1 MDYIQLQQRV
11 EELAAMHTELV
22 ALLDTMDIAMIFLD
36 TDFTIKR
43 FTPATS
49 RLLTLTHA
57 DLGRPIAEVIKP
69 GDDPD
74 LPADAIRVRNTC
86 DPVDRAIQVDPDRW
100 YRRRIL
106 PYYAQNNHIAGLV
119 VTFTEVPSAT
129 DTEIALRQSEA
140 RFRLAVDNF
149 PYVFVIYDAERR
161 IQFINASGI
170 RTSGLPEQA
179 ILGRRDEEIFPP
191 EVTDPYLPLLQR
203 SVATRTHQQGECR
216 IALPHK
222 TFDITVNYVPL
233 LDNQGEIQQILG
245 ITHDITERRRAEDAL
260 RESEAR
266 LRLLFEFSRDAIVVA
281 DDAGRYVDVNH
292 AACELLG
299 YRREELLCMSVS
311 DLVVPDEYASVQQ
324 QFAEYRTGGSRSGE
338 FAFVH
343 PTGQV
348 RITEYSAQQFSPGLH
363 VSILRDITERR
374 HAEEERRR
382 FEAKLQ
388 QTQKLESLGVLAGG
402 IAHDFNNLLMGIF
415 GFADL
420 ALMDLAAEHPAR
432 ENVEQILVSAR
443 RAADLTHQMLA
454 YSGRGKFVIKSFELY
469 RVVKDMAHLLEV
481 SVAKRC
487 ALTYQL
493 AADLPPIEGDVAQIH
508 QILLNLTINAS
519 EAIGDHNGVITI
531 STGMIECDRAY
542 LADCFFAES
551 LPAGTYVYIEVA
563 DTGSGITEEVRM
575 KMFDP
580 FFTTKFTGR
589 GLGLAVVLG
598 IVRGHKG
605 TIKVVSTPGQGTIFR
620 AHFPVAHQSVTI
632 TPTMPA
638 GLPAWNRQGTIL
650 LADDEETVRTVAQRM
665 LEMAGFQVLIARD
678 GCEAVDMFTRHA
690 GAIRAVLLDMTM
702 PCKAVDEV
710 LPAIRAIDTHVPV
723 ILTSGYNEQ
732 EAVNRFVG
740 AGLAAFIHKPYR
752 YETLLQTL
760 RQALEPPTSE

>member
-1 MDYIQLQQRV
+1 MDYTQLQHRI

-22 ALLDTMDIAMIFLD
+22 TLLDTMDIAMILLD
-36 TDFTIKR
+36 TNFIIKR
-43 FTPATS
+43 FTPATT
-49 RLLTLTHA
+49 RLLTLTHTNV
-57 DLGRPIAEVIKP
+57 GRPLTEVMTTLN
-69 GDDPD
+69 DPN
-74 LPADAIRVRNTC
+74 LIADAMHVCTTY
-86 DPVDRAIQVDPDRW
+86 DPVDRVIQVEPNCR
-100 YRRRIL
+100 YHRRIL

-119 VTFTEVPSAT
+119 LTFTEMPSAT
-129 DTEIALRQSEA
+129 STEIALQQSEM
-140 RFRLAVDNF
+140 RFRLAIDNF

-203 SVATRTHQQGECR
+203 SVATRTHQQAECC

-222 TFDITVNYVPL
+222 TFDIAIHYVPL
-233 LDNQGEIQQILG
+233 LDEQGEIQQILG
-245 ITHDITERRRAEDAL
+245 ITHDITERRQAENAL

-266 LRLLFEFSRDAIVVA
+266 LRLLFESSRDAIIVV

-299 YRREELLCMSVS
+299 YRREELLGMAIF
-311 DLVVPDEYASVQQ
+311 DMVVPDSHPSIQQ
-324 QFAEYRTGGSRSGE
+324 QFADYWDQGGRSGE
-338 FAFVH
+338 FVFIH
-343 PTGQV
+343 PSGQV

-363 VSILRDITERR
+363 VSIMRDITERK

-420 ALMDLAAEHPAR
+420 ALMDLEAAHPAR

-454 YSGRGKFVIKSFELY
+454 YSGRGKFVIKSFHLSQ
-469 RVVKDMAHLLEV
+469 VIKDMAHLLEV
-481 SVAKRC
+481 SVSKRC
-487 ALTYQL
+487 ELTYHL
-493 AADLPPIEGDVAQIH
+493 AGELPLIEGDVSQIH
-508 QILLNLTINAS
+508 QVLMNLIINAS

-531 STGMIECDRAY
+531 STGLIECDRAY

-551 LPAGTYVYIEVA
+551 LPEGTYVYIEVI
-563 DTGSGITEEVRM
+563 DTGSGITEEVRT

-605 TIKVVSTPGQGTIFR
+605 TIKVVSAPGQGTVFR
-620 AHFPVAHQSVTI
+620 THFPVAHQSVTI
-632 TPTMPA
+632 TSTLPE
-638 GLPAWNRQGTIL
+638 GLPVWSGQGTIL
-650 LADDEETVRTVAQRM
+650 LADDEETVRIVARRM
-665 LEMAGFQVLIARD
+665 LEMAGFQVLIAQD

-690 GAIRAVLLDMTM
+690 GEIRAVLLDMTM
-702 PCKAVDEV
+702 PCMHAEEV
-710 LPAIRAIDTHVPV
+710 LPAIRAIDARVPV
-723 ILTSGYNEQ
+723 ILSSGYNEQ
-732 EAVNRFVG
+732 DAVNRFVG
-740 AGLAAFIHKPYR
+740 SGLAAFIHKPYR
-752 YETLLQTL
+752 YETLLRTL